1 MAGEAGKEAA
11 VDPRDLQNKNDAKR
25 RLFPLALLDLVEDG
39 VSDALHQ
46 AVGSLGSDSALDD
59 QDLQL
64 LQLVAVS
71 AIKEVVDLLRKL
83 LLGGDLLKRDQ
94 VNAVLAL
101 VQLLANRRLPAFR
114 QKPGEGGDLHQDS
127 LVGLVGVAP
136 DHLGQTLLLKAVKN
150 LRDLQLLFVVQ
161 ISLRQPA
168 KVTEFVTR

>member
-11 VDPRDLQNKNDAKR
+11 VDPRDLQNKDDAKR

-114 QKPGEGGDLHQDS
+114 QKPGEGGDLHQD
-127 LVGLVGVAP
+127 GLVGVAP

-150 LRDLQLLFVVQ
+150 LRDLPLLFVVQ